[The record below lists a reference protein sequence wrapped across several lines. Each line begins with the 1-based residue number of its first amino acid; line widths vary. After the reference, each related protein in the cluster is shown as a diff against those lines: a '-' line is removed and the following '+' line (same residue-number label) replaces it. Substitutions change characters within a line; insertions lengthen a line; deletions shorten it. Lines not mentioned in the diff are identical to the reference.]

1 MNDKQNDSGSI
12 KRSDFKLRLEYY
24 GLKTHIYLLKTGQ
37 YAIQLLNYPEL
48 YDEIKE
54 NFEHTIRQVGDDV
67 ELIIEKPDNIR
78 EEITPIKNT
87 ADNQGLFL
95 NNEMLQSLLVSR
107 FTDIDFRKIEVDFQN
122 GVCLKL
128 ILGHTVSKEKEKEVK
143 TFLLDMKNGFT
154 DVEIQID
161 EHLSDPIL
169 IKTVDLA
176 CTDSRYKFSIEDS
189 EFWFSNAQ
197 KIYSGNLTRESLRF
211 FDPEKTKCYMDFSIW
226 QNRNVNIR
234 SAVLLYDTVYI
245 AFPLQM
251 NFEKFLEQQHLTV
264 KDLYTLIENQK
275 LVILLP
281 NTESRYDKNILDEMY
296 GMNPNC
302 IVSKR
307 GINALM
313 AMYYCELEKQYM
325 KIWKGKEEVLKEFCM
340 DCAKKKDPLAKM
352 FADMLL
358 WPIRAK
364 NESYELLTSYSPL
377 SVSSIGVNNYLLL
390 PQHNK
395 SNIEFEMTVNAPAI
409 HIATALHATY
419 FPFCIEQENG
429 SYSDLGVATLL
440 GDILN
445 MYNYLGKNQL
455 EHMKEYSERVNKK
468 NHSICLLRSENT
480 VDLKHIL
487 DYEKKYHTSHTLKKI
502 LEDLAFLDDKKCEEK
517 IKEYNNAI
525 AEAGMEKAGI
535 GTILNYMLS
544 VGGFL
549 PGAGTAF
556 SIAGLFTQI
565 LNDLGIKEKKTIAR
579 IENGTASEK
588 DKIFLLDKVNRVAH
602 LERSSF

>member
-1 MNDKQNDSGSI
+1 
-12 KRSDFKLRLEYY
+12 
-24 GLKTHIYLLKTGQ
+24 
-37 YAIQLLNYPEL
+37 
-48 YDEIKE
+48 
-54 NFEHTIRQVGDDV
+54 
-67 ELIIEKPDNIR
+67 
-78 EEITPIKNT
+78 
-87 ADNQGLFL
+87 
-95 NNEMLQSLLVSR
+95 
-107 FTDIDFRKIEVDFQN
+107 
-122 GVCLKL
+122 
-128 ILGHTVSKEKEKEVK
+128 
-143 TFLLDMKNGFT
+143 MKNGFT

-325 KIWKGKEEVLKEFCM
+325 KIWKGKEEVLKEFCRTVQ
-340 DCAKKKDPLAKM
+340 KRRPLAKM

-358 WPIRAK
+358 WP
-364 NESYELLTSYSPL
+364 E
-377 SVSSIGVNNYLLL
+377 
-390 PQHNK
+390 
-395 SNIEFEMTVNAPAI
+395 
-409 HIATALHATY
+409 
-419 FPFCIEQENG
+419 
-429 SYSDLGVATLL
+429 
-440 GDILN
+440 
-445 MYNYLGKNQL
+445 
-455 EHMKEYSERVNKK
+455 
-468 NHSICLLRSENT
+468 
-480 VDLKHIL
+480 
-487 DYEKKYHTSHTLKKI
+487 
-502 LEDLAFLDDKKCEEK
+502 
-517 IKEYNNAI
+517 
-525 AEAGMEKAGI
+525 
-535 GTILNYMLS
+535 
-544 VGGFL
+544 
-549 PGAGTAF
+549 
-556 SIAGLFTQI
+556 
-565 LNDLGIKEKKTIAR
+565 
-579 IENGTASEK
+579 
-588 DKIFLLDKVNRVAH
+588 
-602 LERSSF
+602 